1 MEKYK
6 EDMEYIDY
14 YVENIINDL
23 YESIRDYAKKID
35 DKYDS
40 YDAINFEVENKFKKF
55 VNIHEARK
63 FISLIYSNV
72 KYPREKVIEE
82 IYYLYITEDNNDEKK
97 YDISD
102 IKCKYFFKYQLN
114 RERKGLNAKY

>member
-40 YDAINFEVENKFKKF
+40 YDAINFAVENKFKKF
-55 VNIHEARK
+55 VNIHEAKK
-63 FISLIYSNV
+63 FISLIYSDV